1 MLTHRQKK
9 IYPNN
14 TRCLISSPKPWEV
27 WNDKI
32 LKSSKEIAAKKSLHL
47 AQLSRFLSA
56 LPGQQLCHLSGK
68 KLATLT
74 VHFKKKNYIA
84 THPHMLEPGI
94 LHSEFCPGRAPRRL
108 LVCEMHPELADT
120 RPCSPHD
127 LQALTFQEAYNFG
140 SQPNPGLVHLLL
152 TCFHVAEPIQAP
164 GQVLFVQGHER
175 DSCW

>member
-14 TRCLISSPKPWEV
+14 TRCLISSPKTWEV

-32 LKSSKEIAAKKSLHL
+32 LKSSKEIAAKKIPT
-47 AQLSRFLSA
+47 
-56 LPGQQLCHLSGK
+56 PGTVVKVFVCPPRP
-68 KLATLT
+68 ATLPSFWKET
-74 VHFKKKNYIA
+74 CHTDCPFQKENYIA

-94 LHSEFCPGRAPRRL
+94 LHFEFRPGRAPQRL
-108 LVCEMHPELADT
+108 LVYEMHPELADT

-140 SQPNPGLVHLLL
+140 SQPNPGLVHLWL